1 MRKWC
6 GIVGQQIYYDHKHTD
21 SLTIV
26 QLHFL
31 KVLYPLVILPYS
43 VASLLRLYLKN
54 DPRRFQPHTAK
65 SLRRNERGEKNDN
78 KTGQNDFHIDPML
91 MIQNPAWEKA

>member
-1 MRKWC
+1 M
-6 GIVGQQIYYDHKHTD
+6 VGQQISYDHKHTV
-21 SLTIV
+21 SLTIM

-54 DPRRFQPHTAK
+54 DPCRFQPHTAT
-65 SLRRNERGEKNDN
+65 SLRHNEKGEKNDS

-91 MIQNPAWEKA
+91 MIQNPGWEKA